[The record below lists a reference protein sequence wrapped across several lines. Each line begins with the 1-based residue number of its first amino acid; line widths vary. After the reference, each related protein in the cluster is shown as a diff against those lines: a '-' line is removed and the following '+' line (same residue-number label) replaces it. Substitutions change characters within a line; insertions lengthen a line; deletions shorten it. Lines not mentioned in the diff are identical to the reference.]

1 MLEVSTKTANKKW
14 ADTDNWV
21 TLKVCEIKSGKC
33 CSVALDDRGIND
45 MKVNAINYYNTEA
58 ELGDCYMWEF
68 NGEIEATLSLAGND
82 GWFVEWAKLKTSNKN
97 SPATCSYNTWLD
109 GDSANYKSS
118 ETRPCTYG
126 KFNLC
131 AYHNK

>member
-1 MLEVSTKTANKKW
+1 MLEVATKTADKKW

-21 TLKVCEIKSGKC
+21 TLKVCEIKTGKC

-58 ELGDCYMWEF
+58 ELGSCYKWEF

-82 GWFVEWAKLKTSNKN
+82 GWFVEWAKLKTS
-97 SPATCSYNTWLD
+97 S
-109 GDSANYKSS
+109 
-118 ETRPCTYG
+118 
-126 KFNLC
+126 
-131 AYHNK
+131 